1 MEKLEANP
9 PQKILQNPGLFF
21 WFFWR
26 LSSSIYIIKTF
37 SNMRNFKKWNF
48 VVPLKNLAK
57 HSEGLLKLFEKITCF
72 EEYFAKVS
80 DRSLNYQRHFA
91 RFSQRELKKRR
102 QTLRGL
108 SKCLWI
114 QDSFGSESELKN
126 AAKHSEGSL
135 NVSRFKTPLG
145 IKVN

>member
-1 MEKLEANP
+1 
-9 PQKILQNPGLFF
+9 
-21 WFFWR
+21 
-26 LSSSIYIIKTF
+26 
-37 SNMRNFKKWNF
+37 MRNFKKWNF
-48 VVPLKNLAK
+48 VVPLKNPVK

-108 SKCLWI
+108 SKRLCI
-114 QDSFGSESELKN
+114 QDSFGSQSELKN
-126 AAKHSEGSL
+126 IAKHSEGSL
-135 NVSRFKTPLG
+135 NVSRSKTLLEV
-145 IKVN
+145 KEN